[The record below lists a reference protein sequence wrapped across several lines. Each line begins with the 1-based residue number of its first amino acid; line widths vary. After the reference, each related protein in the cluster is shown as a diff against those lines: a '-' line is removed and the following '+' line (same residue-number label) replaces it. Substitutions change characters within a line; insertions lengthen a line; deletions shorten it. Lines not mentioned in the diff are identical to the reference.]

1 METQLRKR
9 MEQVKELFTDCT
21 DVFEE
26 IMAVRK
32 HLSEK
37 IEECRTA
44 VENIQSCLR
53 GTDATAEAQI
63 QDLCAEL
70 SSQEEQAEAVLKE
83 VGLVSSVASPQ
94 VLEELSADC
103 SRLREAIAHTKD
115 MINLKREEED
125 KGLYKVI
132 NDERELFEEWFQDLQ
147 LSVNE
152 CFESPESRTDVET
165 SVRRLTGFLKSEDT
179 ERRLS
184 QLNDQLERARQRLP
198 PEQLSELTDWLK
210 EQQEEVATFRTHC
223 QNRQEQMQSLLDDLN
238 RLQKQHESLCEWLQ
252 SKEKQS
258 AVRENVKL
266 LLKELQDESG
276 RAEALRELLAS
287 IRRQG
292 VRAENILKDGDNL
305 LQRCRNLEARLQNQV
320 EAQSALEEEYR
331 RFQAQAESTRTWIS
345 ELTQPLASPDTDG
358 DTEEMKRRTLAILSS
373 RAEGDSKVNILLGAA
388 ERLSEQEDVDGGRKH
403 EARLL
408 VREMENQWRTALE
421 TAEEALNKAETKAA
435 LDKLLGAFQ
444 TRTESFEYWIKDQR
458 ENLVSAGP
466 HMEVEEKLQVAEAV
480 LSSRPHGESRLQD
493 LKQQCQI
500 ICENQASDGNKR
512 TEVCGA
518 VQRAEEQWQNVL
530 KDAEVAVRQAESRA
544 ASQREFKAFRS
555 LDESFQSW
563 IREKRHKL
571 LGPGGHM
578 EFDERWQ
585 IVQAVMSSRPE
596 GESKLL
602 DLKTQAAGL
611 CKQLEKSGEAEV
623 EQMVTRAEQLWGAF
637 LHTAR
642 QAELRSLSDNFDCQS
657 KNTESWIRDR
667 QQKLQSVC
675 TSTPPEERCHIAQAI
690 LSSRPDGDFK
700 VNNLRRRGQTLCDH
714 QDVEEGQ
721 KVQVQQ
727 TVKDTEKQW
736 REVLQAA
743 QQVQASAAAE
753 IAQETERRRLELSEL
768 DSHQHDTES
777 WLEDLQQQL
786 ASLGNQTEPEDRLH
800 AAQTIMS
807 FKTEGDS
814 KLQKLRSLC
823 QSLCSQD
830 LDKQK
835 KRDIQQRI
843 RDSEEQ
849 WTKLQQ
855 NAKQAASEAER
866 QHALDLQLRSFQA
879 LKESASSWLEARQQ
893 ALTSLDHEADP
904 EQVIKTA
911 QNILSLKPE
920 GDSKLTELKRQRQ
933 NLSEQQEIS
942 EAARREAQKAS
953 QDSEELWAVVLQAA
967 ENTLLKAEVQYS
979 LSRETEAF
987 CNHADDTKRWIEDLQ
1002 KQADAIQGG
1011 TQGSKAQLEKRLK
1024 TAQVVLSSK
1033 SHGESQVMELK
1044 KRAKSLCDHTDLE
1057 EDKKVEVKQT
1067 AQDVEMQW
1075 RTVVQAAE
1083 ETQRRLQGVMDR
1095 LLSCE
1100 HNQEQAEARLAEI
1113 QKQTSSLPQTFPWP
1127 GLGERRQAVEQAR
1140 TLLDQTTALA
1150 PVLSDVRAQAD
1161 ELYEITQDQSWT
1173 NASWAAREEAIPAL
1187 LTQLTDAVA
1196 NLEQGIATERQ
1207 CTQLIEQHE
1216 AAQDWLREQVKG
1228 LGPAPAD
1235 KHGLHNAV
1243 NTLKALLQTVDRE
1256 QREMTELD
1264 SAKECLLSLCTP
1276 GGQDAITLEVSHL
1289 RELCANS
1296 EQEVREHLT
1305 TCEMRLEEMDRELA
1319 RISQELKERAAA
1331 LQWELRSL
1339 DQAFSYS
1346 EPQNNIAQLQQ
1357 HWHSL
1362 QNCENSLL
1370 DLGVKVHNMYQE
1382 VKSATFSSEL
1392 PPEIVSLVS
1401 SLCQQHASLECRLSD
1416 HQGACST
1423 KTAHYLKD
1431 CISAMQQWSHS
1442 KPSDSVSSLQVT
1454 LEEGEK
1460 LQHNMHEAL
1469 SHQIFLTACL
1479 TPDLFEKFKKE
1490 CVEMLRHVDIHM
1502 ASLTQN
1508 LKEIEQRGKRLPDTE
1523 SSDMSHVNLGETK
1536 TTVVPPP
1543 RKNKRSHEK
1552 QSVSLAEKSTSVKD
1566 EPSVEEIQ
1574 IEAHTPE
1581 LSLKPVMEVSKS
1593 VTCEETS
1600 PLPSRRKS
1608 KRPDTGKEPVHTKVE
1623 TELGKARTTH
1633 CSASSEPETKDEPIT
1648 SEARSQIVLSK
1659 TTEAKSEQNQES
1671 FENAPP
1677 KVIDV
1682 KQDTGLLSDP
1692 QFAPEH
1698 GDMSLLEQR
1707 QVLPPRRKPKSP
1719 KIPPKYTEQQIAQT
1733 EQTEVS
1739 HGEEL
1744 KPIPIRRKSKTSIPT
1759 ATSLQ
1764 IAFEGRSKELKP
1776 EHNKTIPD
1784 SLESPNVHIES
1795 EASETAGSKKDKPS
1809 PTKRRSKGQ
1818 KILVAHT
1825 AETFAESHP
1834 EPVSEKSLQ
1843 SSEEQPE
1850 LFVEETALLPS
1861 WQNSKSLEVPITSE
1875 PFYSANTTTGV
1886 ESEKTEQESIKHSAT
1901 ETFTGQNGS
1910 TFLPPKRTSK
1920 KTELCLVQALQI
1932 RDEPEGQPSLQF
1944 EQKQNESVAQ
1954 ESSSSDKLI
1963 RSTQPSLME
1972 DGKPLPTKRISG
1984 GLIPLEDPIVKALQD
1999 NLVEPGGQKSSEGT
2013 ENAILTQTEIIQI
2026 QTKSV
2031 ISDVSAAI
2039 QPAPVKTYS
2048 LESIETEKEL
2058 QSENTTDQ
2066 GEPEHLPTTRSKS
2079 PVISPQ
2085 NLSKEETQGF
2095 GSGQKTEGAV
2105 VHETQLTG
2113 SNSLSFSGPQMA
2125 TETNETLDDV
2135 LSILPKTTE
2144 ESEYP
2149 SCTEQIGIVV
2159 PSQPETPSANQEPNN
2174 LTEYRERETKS
2185 EGQALVAQVDERQ
2198 GEILVVES
2206 TELLSIKGKS
2216 EGRKL
2221 PLEQLNNNKIPTDEE
2236 HDKEFSLSPS
2246 MEQTDVNLGETEP
2259 KQIRKEL
2266 GRVEPSAGSESL
2278 CAAETNTD
2286 VVTKHDT
2293 GDCDSVKSTTAVKML
2308 TPKAVNDS
2316 VDNQTLA
2323 EEISQ
2328 EDTKVFQDQNQ
2339 QEKKVATVVLDSG
2352 GGFMHTDSGPLYEV
2366 ETLASPSAEDSETD
2380 ISASS
2385 IMPYKSSDTGVQMSE
2400 HIATEALQQTT
2411 SQSSER
2417 DLDTVSKSQARFSSD
2432 STDVSTALQPD
2443 TMAPETGG
2451 LETKE
2456 TKKEFDKPTVFSTPQ
2471 SHAPTTDQE
2480 EYEFLTPAKTEH
2492 PIADPEPSN
2501 KEKSLDTEASDS
2513 QTAEAAA
2520 ELMHFREQPSLTT
2533 SVVNE
2538 QCPDITESK
2547 TVVKCEETQS
2557 QSGEAILTVQEDEGQ
2572 RVVLELKQIDLT
2584 ERKSKSPKDFDGT
2597 KAAPATEV
2605 LTTMTQN
2612 DNTDSQAAV
2621 EQHSEVGE
2629 ESEIQL
2635 LDDQNQQEKKVA
2647 TIVLDADVQFM
2658 HTSSGPFYEVE
2669 TLASPCA
2676 EDSETDISASSIMPY
2691 KTSDTGVQMSE
2702 HRATEALQQ
2711 TTSQSSERDLD
2722 TVSKSQARF
2731 SSDSTDV
2738 STALQPDTMALE
2750 TGGLEIK
2757 ETKKEL
2763 DKPTVS
2769 STPQSHEPTTD
2780 QEEHEFLTP
2789 AKTEHSIADPE
2800 PSNKEKSLDTKASD
2814 SQTAEA
2820 AAELMHFREQPKLTT
2835 SVVNEQ
2841 CPDITESK
2849 TVVKYD
2855 ETETQSQSGEAILTA
2870 QEDKGQGVV
2879 LELKQIPLT
2888 KHESKTSKD
2897 FDGTKAA
2904 PATEVLTTTT
2914 QNDNTDSQAAVEQH
2928 SEVGE
2933 ESDIQVQE
2941 DQNQQEKKVA
2951 TIVLDTSEGF
2961 MDAANSLPHQVE
2973 TCAIS
2978 SPTKELKEDI
2988 NFIPVTSYKESEH
3001 RPQESPQQTITQ
3013 SSERDLDTPSKVQ
3026 LSSSSDSTDAPNL
3039 ADYIEKLWENTDGI
3053 ERRFLILDV
3062 PDTAISQ
3069 TCEIELNQPDKGSD
3083 DKNVSIRSSSAA
3095 STYSLSQE
3103 GRTEL
3108 TEIKSSED
3116 ENVKL
3121 RGTVSEEKESE
3132 QETPQERS
3140 KGLTES
3146 GVQVMLEEG
3155 SAQKEPVCILHL
3167 EIATSPAVTDGTC
3180 VTGHEQSK
3188 EPAEAEQ
3195 ISDETKPSASEAV
3208 LDHKTEYIEISLYE
3222 HEQIG
3227 QIETKMANKYTI
3239 PEEHP
3244 ALLTPT
3250 DNAKSVTLDESQ
3262 MLTEVCV
3269 LKLDIQSGAEDRE
3282 ITSTQ
3287 EEKETPK
3294 DFAQKQNQS
3303 EQIVVIFPEEAA
3315 VEMNEMQTQDSSTHS
3330 LVNVAEGDSVQLS
3343 SLIYESIQPHETRVI
3358 EISLNDKD
3366 ISPRKSEA
3374 TLELLTAEQERPSLG
3389 IAHTVVNDHS
3399 EMSTEGLADFYK
3411 RLGEKPELGEKPQME
3426 PEEQTATQAS
3436 AEEHENM
3443 FAKEPG
3449 IFTREEPQQT
3459 DSMGMENESE
3469 SISSQHTPLPSC
3481 DTDTVLENRSATEQG
3496 PFKPQVLIQ
3505 QDMPGTIQER
3515 PAEFLLNQK
3524 KILPDTLVEQT
3535 TSLVTTG
3542 EMPNTDLNET
3552 SVQGQNVIEK
3562 KDLLPLD
3569 IYPEDMTMREIN
3581 VKQQDKEESVEAEHS
3596 EKGNKEERQT
3606 DPQLDCYRDALAEVD
3621 KGPSVTE
3628 QPSKPLIPGTDVAS
3642 ETFYEKLV
3650 ENTELSVNPVE
3661 VQTVDNG
3668 KQPEMETSM
3677 KSDSVKERQD
3687 GTIATVQLDE
3697 SASGKIQEAVLE
3709 TFTPFLSEPSWVH
3722 TVQTDEHPQ
3731 DGKEKIDGEV
3741 REAEERTVS
3750 AQLQIQTTSD
3760 EVVKHQDV
3768 NLSKVFS
3775 SAEETLTGSP
3785 QVVEKS
3791 SSSDVPPEEVTHSQQ
3806 LSAQEHKTQ
3815 HSENPHLK
3823 ESERTAVDS
3832 IFTEIQQH
3840 SGTGTISQLI
3850 EAELQKNV
3858 PEDLI
3863 TPTMDLNLQLSRLAS
3878 NVLCIKN
3885 SPTELNPKAMA
3896 QQVEEVQQR
3905 SELQLSLLQQLREAN
3920 AQKKDVLEDLENQ
3933 WGILAKDTAAVIQ
3946 IKEAQLQLVADYCR
3960 HRETAKKKMDQLNAE
3975 LEAMKM
3981 SPQESSYKEA
3991 ERLRCFQRTMEENRE
4006 IIGELL
4012 ITHAKICLHL
4022 SRSDQETAQIEQ
4034 KNLLENWRSLEST
4047 VESSLHHA
4055 NVHSQH
4061 ISTVLSDLSSLQERM
4076 HPISQDL
4083 EVKSSLATQWSCKEA
4098 QHLMEANAEIK
4109 AVKQQYFHL
4118 QQLSKELLH
4127 SSQWQ
4132 SESEEISNRLQEMKN
4147 KICFTEELLLSQT
4160 KNSSNPIMG
4169 KIIAVMRDGL
4179 AWAKQTESDIEGRR
4193 KWVPL
4198 LPEEVHRQLKDLKK
4212 LQSEVMAKQGQLE
4225 SLVEEVTEL
4234 LPQLDQAQEVPIVH
4248 TSLERLEE
4256 LSNSTTDKL
4265 SKAIKEVESGLQIR
4279 EKLSEQMAD
4288 LDSWVVGYLQSEVSR
4303 STNSDP
4309 MSHGD
4314 LDLGVCQAQERL
4326 AEAERQAAICEA
4338 LLMKSKDI
4346 AVELSATDNCQL
4358 YDKIR
4363 KLQEDIRTIIS
4374 HEKAQKEE
4382 LDQLI
4387 KTVETRKNA
4396 LASVEKS
4403 LRQMSVD
4410 VSRLKFPITK
4420 ESLQVLKP
4428 LKLLLLDHKV
4438 QVDLLIPWT
4447 PQQKLKEMNDAI
4459 SELHNKIASIEMKS
4473 RDQENYL
4480 SMKQCLETVEENF
4493 QQQVCLT
4500 GDDSMDPVGKYKLC
4514 HTLLLQFSQMKGL
4527 CRQVR
4532 SNLELIAADLDPSQL
4547 TAEQQRIKHNED
4559 ILDTWE
4565 NTLCNNLGLIE
4576 LSVLKDLD
4584 LESVRSSTDDFL
4596 SRTLRECQNPTL
4608 LEPNQV
4614 MIDREYWRIA
4624 SLKKAAELQM
4634 RSLQVLEQNKGS
4646 KQRRRLDELI
4656 NLKNAVLSECD
4667 SKMED
4672 LLKARE
4678 RLRSYT
4684 LAVNTAVQFLQDIE
4698 GSLLPLQGSIGPCCE
4713 RLEETE
4719 HALASLQHQFQTYI
4733 EKLQD
4738 QSVAHT
4744 YLSSQKVEQVQE
4756 MILSQLLVR
4765 MSTLLAKGHIRLE
4778 NLHRCAEQYSCYQ
4791 ESQDEILKSVARSS
4805 DSLLQQIS
4813 QKVTCL
4819 TDCTDQQERLSALSE
4834 EMESILK
4841 RLENMREWCSEI
4853 SCRGGREAT
4862 VATIWRRVSRLRNCM
4877 QKLTAHCKQR
4887 ITDWR
4892 DVTSSLEKASAVLE
4906 TVEAE
4911 LPNASATAVSTEEL
4925 QELLQ
4930 SWEQYQERLDCEH
4943 RALSALE
4950 LRTARLLGVP
4960 AHLEQAPPFPLCQRL
4975 QLMQGRYSGVGQKSK
4990 EGLVSAKLE
4999 LEEREKVREELQVIH
5014 VWLKAA
5020 ESLLSK
5026 MEQSS
5031 STQELQD
5038 QD

>member
-1 METQLRKR
+1 M
-9 MEQVKELFTDCT
+9 
-21 DVFEE
+21 
-26 IMAVRK
+26 
-32 HLSEK
+32 
-37 IEECRTA
+37 
-44 VENIQSCLR
+44 
-53 GTDATAEAQI
+53 
-63 QDLCAEL
+63 
-70 SSQEEQAEAVLKE
+70 
-83 VGLVSSVASPQ
+83 
-94 VLEELSADC
+94 
-103 SRLREAIAHTKD
+103 
-115 MINLKREEED
+115 
-125 KGLYKVI
+125 
-132 NDERELFEEWFQDLQ
+132 
-147 LSVNE
+147 
-152 CFESPESRTDVET
+152 
-165 SVRRLTGFLKSEDT
+165 
-179 ERRLS
+179 
-184 QLNDQLERARQRLP
+184 
-198 PEQLSELTDWLK
+198 
-210 EQQEEVATFRTHC
+210 
-223 QNRQEQMQSLLDDLN
+223 
-238 RLQKQHESLCEWLQ
+238 
-252 SKEKQS
+252 
-258 AVRENVKL
+258 
-266 LLKELQDESG
+266 
-276 RAEALRELLAS
+276 
-287 IRRQG
+287 
-292 VRAENILKDGDNL
+292 
-305 LQRCRNLEARLQNQV
+305 
-320 EAQSALEEEYR
+320 
-331 RFQAQAESTRTWIS
+331 
-345 ELTQPLASPDTDG
+345 
-358 DTEEMKRRTLAILSS
+358 
-373 RAEGDSKVNILLGAA
+373 
-388 ERLSEQEDVDGGRKH
+388 
-403 EARLL
+403 
-408 VREMENQWRTALE
+408 
-421 TAEEALNKAETKAA
+421 
-435 LDKLLGAFQ
+435 
-444 TRTESFEYWIKDQR
+444 
-458 ENLVSAGP
+458 
-466 HMEVEEKLQVAEAV
+466 
-480 LSSRPHGESRLQD
+480 
-493 LKQQCQI
+493 
-500 ICENQASDGNKR
+500 
-512 TEVCGA
+512 
-518 VQRAEEQWQNVL
+518 
-530 KDAEVAVRQAESRA
+530 
-544 ASQREFKAFRS
+544 
-555 LDESFQSW
+555 
-563 IREKRHKL
+563 
-571 LGPGGHM
+571 
-578 EFDERWQ
+578 
-585 IVQAVMSSRPE
+585 
-596 GESKLL
+596 
-602 DLKTQAAGL
+602 
-611 CKQLEKSGEAEV
+611 
-623 EQMVTRAEQLWGAF
+623 
-637 LHTAR
+637 
-642 QAELRSLSDNFDCQS
+642 
-657 KNTESWIRDR
+657 
-667 QQKLQSVC
+667 
-675 TSTPPEERCHIAQAI
+675 
-690 LSSRPDGDFK
+690 
-700 VNNLRRRGQTLCDH
+700 
-714 QDVEEGQ
+714 
-721 KVQVQQ
+721 
-727 TVKDTEKQW
+727 
-736 REVLQAA
+736 
-743 QQVQASAAAE
+743 
-753 IAQETERRRLELSEL
+753 
-768 DSHQHDTES
+768 
-777 WLEDLQQQL
+777 
-786 ASLGNQTEPEDRLH
+786 
-800 AAQTIMS
+800 
-807 FKTEGDS
+807 
-814 KLQKLRSLC
+814 
-823 QSLCSQD
+823 
-830 LDKQK
+830 
-835 KRDIQQRI
+835 
-843 RDSEEQ
+843 
-849 WTKLQQ
+849 
-855 NAKQAASEAER
+855 
-866 QHALDLQLRSFQA
+866 
-879 LKESASSWLEARQQ
+879 
-893 ALTSLDHEADP
+893 
-904 EQVIKTA
+904 
-911 QNILSLKPE
+911 
-920 GDSKLTELKRQRQ
+920 
-933 NLSEQQEIS
+933 
-942 EAARREAQKAS
+942 
-953 QDSEELWAVVLQAA
+953 
-967 ENTLLKAEVQYS
+967 
-979 LSRETEAF
+979 
-987 CNHADDTKRWIEDLQ
+987 
-1002 KQADAIQGG
+1002 
-1011 TQGSKAQLEKRLK
+1011 
-1024 TAQVVLSSK
+1024 
-1033 SHGESQVMELK
+1033 
-1044 KRAKSLCDHTDLE
+1044 
-1057 EDKKVEVKQT
+1057 
-1067 AQDVEMQW
+1067 
-1075 RTVVQAAE
+1075 
-1083 ETQRRLQGVMDR
+1083 
-1095 LLSCE
+1095 
-1100 HNQEQAEARLAEI
+1100 
-1113 QKQTSSLPQTFPWP
+1113 
-1127 GLGERRQAVEQAR
+1127 
-1140 TLLDQTTALA
+1140 
-1150 PVLSDVRAQAD
+1150 
-1161 ELYEITQDQSWT
+1161 
-1173 NASWAAREEAIPAL
+1173 
-1187 LTQLTDAVA
+1187 
-1196 NLEQGIATERQ
+1196 
-1207 CTQLIEQHE
+1207 
-1216 AAQDWLREQVKG
+1216 
-1228 LGPAPAD
+1228 
-1235 KHGLHNAV
+1235 
-1243 NTLKALLQTVDRE
+1243 
-1256 QREMTELD
+1256 
-1264 SAKECLLSLCTP
+1264 
-1276 GGQDAITLEVSHL
+1276 
-1289 RELCANS
+1289 
-1296 EQEVREHLT
+1296 
-1305 TCEMRLEEMDRELA
+1305 
-1319 RISQELKERAAA
+1319 
-1331 LQWELRSL
+1331 
-1339 DQAFSYS
+1339 
-1346 EPQNNIAQLQQ
+1346 
-1357 HWHSL
+1357 
-1362 QNCENSLL
+1362 
-1370 DLGVKVHNMYQE
+1370 
-1382 VKSATFSSEL
+1382 
-1392 PPEIVSLVS
+1392 
-1401 SLCQQHASLECRLSD
+1401 
-1416 HQGACST
+1416 
-1423 KTAHYLKD
+1423 
-1431 CISAMQQWSHS
+1431 
-1442 KPSDSVSSLQVT
+1442 
-1454 LEEGEK
+1454 
-1460 LQHNMHEAL
+1460 
-1469 SHQIFLTACL
+1469 
-1479 TPDLFEKFKKE
+1479 
-1490 CVEMLRHVDIHM
+1490 
-1502 ASLTQN
+1502 
-1508 LKEIEQRGKRLPDTE
+1508 
-1523 SSDMSHVNLGETK
+1523 
-1536 TTVVPPP
+1536 
-1543 RKNKRSHEK
+1543 
-1552 QSVSLAEKSTSVKD
+1552 
-1566 EPSVEEIQ
+1566 
-1574 IEAHTPE
+1574 
-1581 LSLKPVMEVSKS
+1581 
-1593 VTCEETS
+1593 
-1600 PLPSRRKS
+1600 
-1608 KRPDTGKEPVHTKVE
+1608 
-1623 TELGKARTTH
+1623 
-1633 CSASSEPETKDEPIT
+1633 
-1648 SEARSQIVLSK
+1648 
-1659 TTEAKSEQNQES
+1659 
-1671 FENAPP
+1671 
-1677 KVIDV
+1677 
-1682 KQDTGLLSDP
+1682 
-1692 QFAPEH
+1692 
-1698 GDMSLLEQR
+1698 
-1707 QVLPPRRKPKSP
+1707 
-1719 KIPPKYTEQQIAQT
+1719 
-1733 EQTEVS
+1733 
-1739 HGEEL
+1739 
-1744 KPIPIRRKSKTSIPT
+1744 
-1759 ATSLQ
+1759 
-1764 IAFEGRSKELKP
+1764 
-1776 EHNKTIPD
+1776 
-1784 SLESPNVHIES
+1784 
-1795 EASETAGSKKDKPS
+1795 
-1809 PTKRRSKGQ
+1809 
-1818 KILVAHT
+1818 
-1825 AETFAESHP
+1825 
-1834 EPVSEKSLQ
+1834 
-1843 SSEEQPE
+1843 
-1850 LFVEETALLPS
+1850 
-1861 WQNSKSLEVPITSE
+1861 
-1875 PFYSANTTTGV
+1875 
-1886 ESEKTEQESIKHSAT
+1886 
-1901 ETFTGQNGS
+1901 
-1910 TFLPPKRTSK
+1910 
-1920 KTELCLVQALQI
+1920 
-1932 RDEPEGQPSLQF
+1932 
-1944 EQKQNESVAQ
+1944 
-1954 ESSSSDKLI
+1954 
-1963 RSTQPSLME
+1963 
-1972 DGKPLPTKRISG
+1972 
-1984 GLIPLEDPIVKALQD
+1984 
-1999 NLVEPGGQKSSEGT
+1999 
-2013 ENAILTQTEIIQI
+2013 
-2026 QTKSV
+2026 
-2031 ISDVSAAI
+2031 
-2039 QPAPVKTYS
+2039 
-2048 LESIETEKEL
+2048 
-2058 QSENTTDQ
+2058 
-2066 GEPEHLPTTRSKS
+2066 
-2079 PVISPQ
+2079 
-2085 NLSKEETQGF
+2085 
-2095 GSGQKTEGAV
+2095 
-2105 VHETQLTG
+2105 
-2113 SNSLSFSGPQMA
+2113 
-2125 TETNETLDDV
+2125 
-2135 LSILPKTTE
+2135 
-2144 ESEYP
+2144 
-2149 SCTEQIGIVV
+2149 
-2159 PSQPETPSANQEPNN
+2159 
-2174 LTEYRERETKS
+2174 
-2185 EGQALVAQVDERQ
+2185 
-2198 GEILVVES
+2198 
-2206 TELLSIKGKS
+2206 
-2216 EGRKL
+2216 
-2221 PLEQLNNNKIPTDEE
+2221 
-2236 HDKEFSLSPS
+2236 
-2246 MEQTDVNLGETEP
+2246 
-2259 KQIRKEL
+2259 
-2266 GRVEPSAGSESL
+2266 
-2278 CAAETNTD
+2278 
-2286 VVTKHDT
+2286 
-2293 GDCDSVKSTTAVKML
+2293 
-2308 TPKAVNDS
+2308 
-2316 VDNQTLA
+2316 
-2323 EEISQ
+2323 
-2328 EDTKVFQDQNQ
+2328 
-2339 QEKKVATVVLDSG
+2339 
-2352 GGFMHTDSGPLYEV
+2352 
-2366 ETLASPSAEDSETD
+2366 
-2380 ISASS
+2380 
-2385 IMPYKSSDTGVQMSE
+2385 
-2400 HIATEALQQTT
+2400 
-2411 SQSSER
+2411 
-2417 DLDTVSKSQARFSSD
+2417 
-2432 STDVSTALQPD
+2432 
-2443 TMAPETGG
+2443 
-2451 LETKE
+2451 
-2456 TKKEFDKPTVFSTPQ
+2456 
-2471 SHAPTTDQE
+2471 
-2480 EYEFLTPAKTEH
+2480 
-2492 PIADPEPSN
+2492 
-2501 KEKSLDTEASDS
+2501 
-2513 QTAEAAA
+2513 
-2520 ELMHFREQPSLTT
+2520 
-2533 SVVNE
+2533 
-2538 QCPDITESK
+2538 
-2547 TVVKCEETQS
+2547 
-2557 QSGEAILTVQEDEGQ
+2557 
-2572 RVVLELKQIDLT
+2572 
-2584 ERKSKSPKDFDGT
+2584 
-2597 KAAPATEV
+2597 
-2605 LTTMTQN
+2605 
-2612 DNTDSQAAV
+2612 
-2621 EQHSEVGE
+2621 
-2629 ESEIQL
+2629 
-2635 LDDQNQQEKKVA
+2635 
-2647 TIVLDADVQFM
+2647 
-2658 HTSSGPFYEVE
+2658 
-2669 TLASPCA
+2669 
-2676 EDSETDISASSIMPY
+2676 
-2691 KTSDTGVQMSE
+2691 
-2702 HRATEALQQ
+2702 
-2711 TTSQSSERDLD
+2711 
-2722 TVSKSQARF
+2722 
-2731 SSDSTDV
+2731 
-2738 STALQPDTMALE
+2738 
-2750 TGGLEIK
+2750 
-2757 ETKKEL
+2757 
-2763 DKPTVS
+2763 
-2769 STPQSHEPTTD
+2769 
-2780 QEEHEFLTP
+2780 
-2789 AKTEHSIADPE
+2789 
-2800 PSNKEKSLDTKASD
+2800 
-2814 SQTAEA
+2814 
-2820 AAELMHFREQPKLTT
+2820 
-2835 SVVNEQ
+2835 
-2841 CPDITESK
+2841 TESK

-2870 QEDKGQGVV
+2870 QEDKGQGVL

-2888 KHESKTSKD
+2888 KHESKNSKD

-2928 SEVGE
+2928 SEIGE

-2961 MDAANSLPHQVE
+2961 MDEANSLPHQVE

-2988 NFIPVTSYKESEH
+2988 NSIPVTSYKESEH

-3062 PDTAISQ
+3062 PGTAISQ

-3095 STYSLSQE
+3095 CTYSLSQE

-3180 VTGHEQSK
+3180 VTGHEPSK
-3188 EPAEAEQ
+3188 EPAEANIQEGIGEQ

-3227 QIETKMANKYTI
+3227 QIETKTANKYTI

-3262 MLTEVCV
+3262 ILTEVCV
-3269 LKLDIQSGAEDRE
+3269 LKLDIQSGPEDRE

-3303 EQIVVIFPEEAA
+3303 EQIVVIFPEKAA
-3315 VEMNEMQTQDSSTHS
+3315 AEMNEMQTQESRTHS
-3330 LVNVAEGDSVQLS
+3330 FGNVAEGDSVQLS
-3343 SLIYESIQPHETRVI
+3343 SLIYESIQPHETKVI

-3366 ISPRKSEA
+3366 VSPRKSET
-3374 TLELLTAEQERPSLG
+3374 TLEPLTAEQERPLLG
-3389 IAHTVVNDHS
+3389 IAHTVIKDHS
-3399 EMSTEGLADFYK
+3399 EMSTEGLADLYK
-3411 RLGEKPELGEKPQME
+3411 SLGEKPELGEKPQME
-3426 PEEQTATQAS
+3426 PEEQTATQPS

-3443 FAKEPG
+3443 FVEEPG

-3459 DSMGMENESE
+3459 ESMGIVNESE
-3469 SISSQHTPLPSC
+3469 SISYQHTPLPSC

-3505 QDMPGTIQER
+3505 QDMPETIQER
-3515 PAEFLLNQK
+3515 PSEFLLNQK
-3524 KILPDTLVEQT
+3524 EILPDTLVEQT

-3542 EMPNTDLNET
+3542 EMPKTDQNET
-3552 SVQGQNVIEK
+3552 SVQDQNVIEK
-3562 KDLLPLD
+3562 KDLIPLE
-3569 IYPEDMTMREIN
+3569 IYPEDITMREIN
-3581 VKQQDKEESVEAEHS
+3581 VKQQNKEESVEAEHS

-3628 QPSKPLIPGTDVAS
+3628 QPSKPVIPGTDVAS
-3642 ETFYEKLV
+3642 ETFYERLV
-3650 ENTELSVNPVE
+3650 ENTEFPVNPFE
-3661 VQTVDNG
+3661 VQSVDNG
-3668 KQPEMETSM
+3668 KQPEIETSA

-3687 GTIATVQLDE
+3687 ATVATVQLDE

-3750 AQLQIQTTSD
+3750 AQLQIQTTAD

-3768 NLSKVFS
+3768 NLSKVLS

-3785 QVVEKS
+3785 QVVEES

-3806 LSAQEHKTQ
+3806 LSAQEHETQ
-3815 HSENPHLK
+3815 HAENPDLK

-3858 PEDLI
+3858 PEDPI

-3960 HRETAKKKMDQLNAE
+3960 HRETAKKRMDQLNAE

-3991 ERLRCFQRTMEENRE
+3991 ERLRCFHRSMEENRE

-4160 KNSSNPIMG
+4160 KNSSNPIMA

-4346 AVELSATDNCQL
+4346 AVELSATENCQL

-4387 KTVETRKNA
+4387 KTVESRRNA

-4410 VSRLKFPITK
+4410 VNRLKFPITK

-4527 CRQVR
+4527 CRQAR

-4547 TAEQQRIKHNED
+4547 TVEQQRLKQSED

-4565 NTLCNNLGLIE
+4565 NTLCNNLGLVE
-4576 LSVLKDLD
+4576 LNVLKDLD

-4596 SRTLRECQNPTL
+4596 SRTLRECRNPTL

-4624 SLKKAAELQM
+4624 SLKKAAELQI

-4646 KQRRRLDELI
+4646 KQRRRLDELT

-4684 LAVNTAVQFLQDIE
+4684 LAVNIAVQFLQDIE

-4778 NLHRCAEQYSCYQ
+4778 NLHRCAEQYSRYQ

-4853 SCRGGREAT
+4853 SCRGGREVT

-4911 LPNASATAVSTEEL
+4911 LPKASATAVSTEEL

-5031 STQELQD
+5031 STQELQELYIELRAHKVVLDHITETLRKKYVVVPVEINSQLQEVTKSLSYVDTKVAEAVERSGPVQRLGTKLSDVQVGLRSVQNRMKERSPTVIEAKITQKRVWDELDVWHSRLAALEVEMQDLEKPDEALVLTEKLVEVQQLHSQVAKQAEQRTTLLSKIHTWLQEHQEMIKSSKSWMTEAQSWLAAPCTYTTAKCLSSHVHALQIVLGDASQIRSTLQGFSSILREMSQVCDVTALQD
-5038 QD
+5038 QLLEADRRVAEVQESFTAPLSQLEHAAAEVEAIENEVRRMETDVAEIKTLLSSPETFPSPREDNLKMIEQRIQSMRRTVAEIQKCKPGLCLPETAEETLTVFKVVEQFQTLLQDLEKKVPALFIQRPSTPSPAKMTPEHQESTSENDEQGQITLVHFEEDVLKRSGGTLQTVTQSSPEQRLSRKPDVVPGSEGPLPPGPPAGPRPHEGSLHACLERAGHLEAWLLEAQRSLVAAGAACSSAMQNSVEQQLLTCQDMFLELEGKVADLSSLALTVEQQQPNELGAVGSQQEVVECLASKLELLKANLVSFQQLLQDTHGEDSGTSNKQTPEQKSVPQTDHHLGSKLKRSSSVQEIFSSPQNKLLRQSSLQQQKELEQELTEQRGLTQAISRQGSRVQLYSEEPEDHCQLR